1 MTGPTRSPP
10 ARTAV
15 ALAAVAAVVA
25 GLGLARELSGGDV
38 GALRPAFVALTGLA
52 AVACL
57 LAARREGGALAWML
71 VALGTTLA
79 VCAAAAL
86 A

>member
-1 MTGPTRSPP
+1 MTGPTPSPP

-15 ALAAVAAVVA
+15 ALAAVAAAVA
-25 GLGLARELSGGDV
+25 GVGLARELSGAGV
-38 GALRPAFVALTGLA
+38 GALRPAFVALAGLA

-57 LAARREGGALAWML
+57 LAARREGGVLAWML
-71 VALGTTLA
+71 VALGATLA